1 MANLTKKQLL
11 WNDFHILPGDV
22 FDTKDT
28 RFFEEKNMMAIG
40 FSYNEENPAP
50 LFDTTLYC
58 YRVALRALGFRI
70 TKHFTQVN
78 HHDFSL
84 NQQVFITNMPKT
96 VYDANPK
103 IEDCESEEFI
113 CGGDSESD
121 DDDDDSSVESEPTDE
136 NPSDSSN
143 GK

>member
-40 FSYNEENPAP
+40 FSYDEESPVP
-50 LFDTTLYC
+50 HYDTTLYC

-70 TKHFTQVN
+70 TKHFTQVQ
-78 HHDFSL
+78 HHFSL
-84 NQQVFITNMPKT
+84 KQQVFITNMPKT

-103 IEDCESEEFI
+103 IEDCESEEQW
-113 CGGDSESD
+113 CYDSDSES
-121 DDDDDSSVESEPTDE
+121 DDDDSSVESEPTDE